1 MLNKLS
7 IYTQCIC
14 VFNYI
19 IIIMISK
26 LENNMNDITK
36 SDKSFEDRKIF
47 LNSMSAIELHLNN
60 F

>member
-47 LNSMSAIELHLNN
+47 LNSK
-60 F
+60 